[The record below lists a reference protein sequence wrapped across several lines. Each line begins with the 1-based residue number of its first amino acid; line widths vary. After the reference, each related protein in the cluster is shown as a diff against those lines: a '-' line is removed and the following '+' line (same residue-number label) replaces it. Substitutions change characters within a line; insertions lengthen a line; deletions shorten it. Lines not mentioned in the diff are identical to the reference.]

1 MVPGTWVV
9 GPLLTVGIVLNGLR
23 LRDRLA
29 RIPSLADEPD
39 QPVDPDADISDA
51 QEQEPLFEVVSA
63 AGVVVDDATVRAAT
77 AHARREG
84 LTVVDL
90 VPADLGSEQ
99 ALELARAVDT
109 SVYRSKPLHPGRGA
123 RHHR

>member
-1 MVPGTWVV
+1 MASLRTCIGRAV
-9 GPLLTVGIVLNGLR
+9 GPAGRRRGGRWRWIWVLLTVGIVLNGLR

-77 AHARREG
+77 AHARRQPGMQQSLHELHGRKECKGVLG
-84 LTVVDL
+84 L
-90 VPADLGSEQ
+90 
-99 ALELARAVDT
+99 
-109 SVYRSKPLHPGRGA
+109 
-123 RHHR
+123 